1 MAVNLKLPKIDFRSP
16 KFRNAAIIVGIGV
29 VGAIAWHQMIYVK
42 KIEQITEL
50 KSEETKKRSEL
61 NSILAMKP
69 QLEKLR
75 EDIVLANQQLDS
87 LRSIFPDQKE
97 IPRLIREIT
106 RIALSTG
113 IETKKF
119 SPLPDVQR
127 EYYIENRFSLVI
139 AGGYHEVARF
149 FSSLAN
155 LELLVNLS
163 DVSFN
168 GLGGDITQ
176 ENIEEAIEMSGEEGD
191 APNTVSVSFKMTTF
205 SSKR

>member
-1 MAVNLKLPKIDFRSP
+1 MANKFKVPKIDFRSP
-16 KFRNAAIIVGIGV
+16 KLRNAAIIMAIGIIGV
-29 VGAIAWHQMIYVK
+29 FAWYKMVYVVK
-42 KIEQITEL
+42 EKEIENLQSQQTA
-50 KSEETKKRSEL
+50 KQSEL

-75 EDIVLANQQLDS
+75 EDIVRANNELDS
-87 LRSIFPDQKE
+87 LKSIFPDQKE

-106 RIALSTG
+106 RIAHTTG
-113 IETKKF
+113 IETKRF
-119 SPLPDVQR
+119 SPLPDVKR

-149 FSSLAN
+149 FSALAN

-163 DVSFN
+163 DVSFSTA
-168 GLGGDITQ
+168 GKARGD
-176 ENIEEAIEMSGEEGD
+176 EEIQDAGFQQGN
-191 APNTVSVSFKMTTF
+191 APNSVTVNFKMTTF